1 MLGSVGSI
9 GSIGLMDEEEPL
21 VQIAFHKL
29 MRLHVIAIGSH
40 EMVSAHF
47 EPLNATRSRS
57 L

>member
-1 MLGSVGSI
+1 LLDASTNQLMLGSVGSI

-40 EMVSAHF
+40 EMVSAH
-47 EPLNATRSRS
+47 L
-57 L
+57 

>member
-1 MLGSVGSI
+1 LLDASTNQLMLGSV

-40 EMVSAHF
+40 EMVSAH
-47 EPLNATRSRS
+47 L
-57 L
+57 